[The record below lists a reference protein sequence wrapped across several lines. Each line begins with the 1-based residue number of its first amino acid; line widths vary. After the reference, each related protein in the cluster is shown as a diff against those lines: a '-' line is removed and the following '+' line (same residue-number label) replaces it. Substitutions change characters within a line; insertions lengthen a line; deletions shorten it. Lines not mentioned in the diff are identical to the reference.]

1 MGAKYTYRIVLH
13 LSVYLLFYLLQPHRC
28 HAIYNITSSHVLF
41 QRQTLVSPSQTFEL
55 GFFSPNNSGNQ
66 YVGIWYKQISPRKVV
81 WVANRKNPLAA
92 TDSSASLTIDS
103 NGNLNLVDGKK
114 KSFWSTDVSV
124 TSNRSVAMLL
134 DDGNFILKDNS
145 SGKNLWRSFDHPG
158 DILLP
163 KSELRIN
170 IKTDQRS
177 VLTSWKSETD
187 PSLGNFIV
195 GLAPKTPP
203 EAFIWIN
210 GSTPHWRSGPWD
222 KVKFTGIPT
231 MDSSYRSGFKINED
245 VEEGT
250 ISYSF
255 NSYDT
260 SLTSNMFISSEGVL
274 KILHKMKDT
283 DWYATWEAPN
293 GSCDGYGVC
302 GNFAVCKTSQSP
314 ICNCLKGFIPK
325 SHEEWIKGNWT
336 GGCIRQTELLC
347 EKNTSSSAS
356 TGGKKD
362 GFWKKSMLKLPDFY
376 EYMQSYIADDCYAW
390 CRSNCSCL
398 AYAFVSG
405 IGCLVWSKDLIDIQE
420 FSFGGEDL
428 FLRLA
433 HSELAGGQQ
442 TKNIIIS
449 LAVIS
454 TSFILAAVFFAWYRW
469 TTNKKGNIM
478 DATENIDMI
487 ETRNALQ
494 SEKPHDPSEHAIF
507 DFDYI
512 SAVTN
517 NFSMSNKLGQGGF
530 GPVYKGKLHD
540 GKEIAVKR
548 LSSNS
553 GQGAEEFMNEM
564 ILISKLQHRNLVR
577 LFGCCIYEEEKLLIY
592 EFMPNK
598 SLDIFLFDP
607 RRRSEL
613 NWSRRFNIICGVAKG
628 LLYLHRDSYLRVIHR
643 DLKASNIL
651 LDENMNPKISDF
663 GLARIFQGT
672 LDLADTHRV
681 VGTLG
686 YMSPEYAMGGI
697 FSEKSDVYSFGVLL
711 LEIVSGKKNN
721 NFHYRDEQLSLIA
734 HAWKLWSECRAL
746 DLMDETLADSYS
758 SSEVV
763 RCLDV
768 GLLCT
773 QDNPL
778 DRPTM
783 PEVVLMLSNETDRP
797 KPKEPLFYFQRAL
810 KYDPKPPSDV
820 KSSTNE
826 ATMTMIEG
834 R

>member
-1 MGAKYTYRIVLH
+1 MEDMRMPHLH
-13 LSVYLLFYLLQPHRC
+13 DRGYEDASYP
-28 HAIYNITSSHVLF
+28 
-41 QRQTLVSPSQTFEL
+41 LVSLSLFLL
-55 GFFSPNNSGNQ
+55 GCSCP
-66 YVGIWYKQISPRKVV
+66 
-81 WVANRKNPLAA
+81 A

-145 SGKNLWRSFDHPG
+145 SEKILWQSFDHPG

-163 KSELRIN
+163 KSELGIN
-170 IKTDQRS
+170 VKTGQRF

-195 GLAPKTPP
+195 GIAPKTPP

-222 KVKFTGIPT
+222 KSKFIGIPK
-231 MDSSYRSGFKINED
+231 MDSSYLSGFKINED

-250 ISYSF
+250 IAFSF
-255 NSYDT
+255 NSYNT
-260 SLTSNMFISSEGVL
+260 SVTANMFISSEGVL

-283 DWYATWEAPN
+283 DWYAIWEAPN

-302 GNFAVCKTSQSP
+302 GNFAVCKASQSP
-314 ICNCLKGFIPK
+314 ICNCFKGFKPK
-325 SHEEWIKGNWT
+325 SHQEWIIGNWT

-376 EYMQSYIADDCYAW
+376 EYMQSYEADECYAW

-433 HSELAGGQQ
+433 HSELVKILEIDLNRGR
-442 TKNIIIS
+442 
-449 LAVIS
+449 LA
-454 TSFILAAVFFAWYRW
+454 TLAADGVSEDFRSRFELYALCLSISFSGLHLNLMLK
-469 TTNKKGNIM
+469 TQKAGNIM

-530 GPVYKGKLHD
+530 GPVYK
-540 GKEIAVKR
+540 
-548 LSSNS
+548 
-553 GQGAEEFMNEM
+553 
-564 ILISKLQHRNLVR
+564 
-577 LFGCCIYEEEKLLIY
+577 
-592 EFMPNK
+592 
-598 SLDIFLFDP
+598 
-607 RRRSEL
+607 
-613 NWSRRFNIICGVAKG
+613 
-628 LLYLHRDSYLRVIHR
+628 
-643 DLKASNIL
+643 
-651 LDENMNPKISDF
+651 
-663 GLARIFQGT
+663 
-672 LDLADTHRV
+672 
-681 VGTLG
+681 VG
-686 YMSPEYAMGGI
+686 
-697 FSEKSDVYSFGVLL
+697 
-711 LEIVSGKKNN
+711 
-721 NFHYRDEQLSLIA
+721 
-734 HAWKLWSECRAL
+734 
-746 DLMDETLADSYS
+746 
-758 SSEVV
+758 
-763 RCLDV
+763 
-768 GLLCT
+768 
-773 QDNPL
+773 
-778 DRPTM
+778 
-783 PEVVLMLSNETDRP
+783 
-797 KPKEPLFYFQRAL
+797 
-810 KYDPKPPSDV
+810 
-820 KSSTNE
+820 
-826 ATMTMIEG
+826 
-834 R
+834 